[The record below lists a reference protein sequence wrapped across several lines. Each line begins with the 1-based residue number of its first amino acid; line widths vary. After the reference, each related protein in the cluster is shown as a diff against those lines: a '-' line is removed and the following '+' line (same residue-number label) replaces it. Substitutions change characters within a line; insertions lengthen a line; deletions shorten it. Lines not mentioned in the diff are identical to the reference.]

1 MKSTS
6 DDTIDLLNLADTND
20 LLLSLQSKINSDCIV
35 EHTTLDLPIN
45 PSNISPYFLPILNTM
60 TSKISFSASD
70 ARGKKLKNKTMHHSD
85 LGGTFSYSLPP
96 LSFLSPVTFTTKKFL
111 YRIVIYDTSNRQMN
125 NDSFGFLL
133 PYALP
138 FDISFRAVIKK
149 ENLTVRCV
157 IANTKKEI
165 RLTEENYNKISMYN
179 KMLSRDIFNSTTL
192 KYLAVPLTNNKINFD
207 AINKAEYLSK
217 GNFYDVDIHRKDNE
231 NELYFARHK
240 QMENIYEYFDV
251 ITAKDSFTKF
261 CDIITMNDINFKH
274 QTMHKYFSDSE
285 KFTSTR
291 TVQDL
296 INIIQTDCP
305 VITTLKSYYEKNID
319 IDSEY
324 KCNINSIF
332 FYVDI
337 AKKSNDLQIHIK
349 RNGTS
354 SQISTQNRIYLHT
367 LFDISELS
375 YFYMNRAMYQLCIKL
390 PYIMNT
396 FEKLLYPF
404 LFINQIAPE
413 YEKLINETNY
423 KYFQWAFAPPALLF
437 PYNYDTLET
446 LGDTILKFFITSQL
460 IFSST
465 QSSQSEGCVE
475 KERVK
480 MIKNKYLYKR
490 GKELKIYQYVVSR
503 MNEETMELNDKNI
516 SDIVEA
522 TIAAFYLIR
531 RDIKD
536 GVWFIHKCD
545 IDAEIR
551 PKAGSETMRRI
562 AEKFQ
567 FAEISQEE
575 REKIKKDISFKEL
588 AMMYQIGELSWDI
601 QTKEKDIE
609 ELEKIIGYRYKDKEH
624 LHRAFRHLSCN
635 PTNYSDNY
643 EKFEL
648 LGDSIVEVYII
659 IFIFTVFIPFLYN
672 DDNSDDILI
681 KNAKNFDCYSA
692 TKIKSFLCS
701 NTFMCKLSYILTLP
715 LFFEF
720 SPQSVDIKNQLAA
733 FLHYRNVNLITTRN
747 LNDYEPP
754 ASTNPK
760 FIADIFEALIGS
772 IYIDGTLSDCFKVLE
787 RIYRPYVI
795 YCAFYFDDL
804 KYSAI
809 NDFSYLCTNKF
820 KTAPEFRARNNG
832 NEEIVDIYIA
842 EKLLYS
848 GRGKSQ
854 EEAKSNAA
862 MIALKDIAKRKK

>member
-6 DDTIDLLNLADTND
+6 DDTVDLLNLADTND
-20 LLLSLQSKINSDCIV
+20 LLLSLQSKINPDCIV

-45 PSNISPYFLPILNTM
+45 PSTISPYFLPILNTI

-85 LGGTFSYSLPP
+85 LGGTFSYTLPP
-96 LSFLSPVTFTTKKFL
+96 LSFLSPVTFTTKNFL
-111 YRIVIYDTSNRQMN
+111 YSIVIYDTSNRRIY
-125 NDSFGFLL
+125 DESFGFLL
-133 PYALP
+133 PYDLP
-138 FDISFRAVIKK
+138 FDLSFRAVIKK

-157 IANTKKEI
+157 IANTKKEVHI
-165 RLTEENYNKISMYN
+165 SEENFNRIVKFN
-179 KMLSRDIFNSTTL
+179 QMLSKDIFSGISL
-192 KYLAVPLTNNKINFD
+192 KYLTVPLKCNKINFD
-207 AINKAEYLSK
+207 IISKAEYLSQ

-231 NELYFARHK
+231 NELYFAKHK
-240 QMENIYEYFDV
+240 SMENIYEYFDV
-251 ITAKDSFTKF
+251 ITANDSFSKF
-261 CDIITMNDINFKH
+261 CDVITMNDANFKF

-285 KFTSTR
+285 KFPSTR
-291 TVQDL
+291 TVQEL

-305 VITTLKSYYEKNID
+305 VITTFKSYYEKNID
-319 IDSEY
+319 MDNEY
-324 KCNINSIF
+324 KCDSNSIF
-332 FYVDI
+332 FYVDT
-337 AKKSNDLQIHIK
+337 AKKTNDLQIYIK
-349 RNGTS
+349 NNITS
-354 SQISTQNRIYLHT
+354 SQFSTQNRIYLHT
-367 LFDISELS
+367 IFDIAELS
-375 YFYMNRAMYQLCIKL
+375 YFYLNKAMYQLCIKL
-390 PYIMNT
+390 PYIMTT

-404 LFINQIAPE
+404 FFIKQIAPD
-413 YEKLINETNY
+413 YEKLMNETNY

-446 LGDTILKFFITSQL
+446 LGDTILKFYITSQL

-465 QSSQSEGCVE
+465 QPSQSEGCVE

-531 RDIKD
+531 RDISD
-536 GVWFIHKCD
+536 GVWFIHRCD

-551 PKAGSETMRRI
+551 PKAGAETMRRI
-562 AEKFQ
+562 AEKFH
-567 FAEISQEE
+567 FAGISQEE
-575 REKIKKDISFKEL
+575 KEKIKKDITFKEI
-588 AMMYQIGELSWDI
+588 AMMYHIGEISWENKM
-601 QTKEKDIE
+601 KEKDME
-609 ELEKIIGYRYKDKEH
+609 GFEKIIGYRYKDREH
-624 LHRAFRHLSCN
+624 LRRAFRHLSCN

-659 IFIFTVFIPFLYN
+659 IFIFTVFVPFLYN
-672 DDNSDDILI
+672 DDITDDILL
-681 KNAKNFDCYSA
+681 KNAKVFDCYSA

-720 SPQSVDIKNQLAA
+720 SPQSVDIKNQLDS
-733 FLHYRNVNLITTRN
+733 FLRSRNISLIINRN

-772 IYIDGTLSDCFKVLE
+772 IYIDGSLSDCFRVLE
-787 RIYRPYVI
+787 RIYRPFVI

-809 NDFSYLCTNKF
+809 NDFSYICTNKF
-820 KTAPEFRARNNG
+820 KTAPEFRARNEG
-832 NEEIVDIYIA
+832 GEEIVDIYIA
-842 EKLLYS
+842 EKLMYS
-848 GRGKSQ
+848 GRGKTQ

-862 MIALKDIAKRKK
+862 MIALRDIAKRKK